1 MWEARAPA
9 GDNDKE
15 KTMNA
20 RQKKRT
26 AMVVGA
32 ALFAA
37 GATAASAQALGAG
50 PASTATVVTADPSL
64 TRSLQ
69 AMREEERMA
78 RDLYRAFAAKYNGAL
93 PFANIATSEQRHFD
107 AVGVLLGRYDVADPA
122 AGRSAGSYANA
133 EVQKLYDAWLAEG
146 KNSLAKAYAVGVK
159 LETADIGDL
168 KDALNAVSAADVKQ
182 VYTRLLNASEHHVA
196 AFQAAASG
204 DLVPGA
210 MARGGMGPG
219 AQPGTGMGQRGMGP
233 AGRNGAGAGRMG
245 PGMGGQGVC
254 PYATQTS

>member
-1 MWEARAPA
+1 
-9 GDNDKE
+9 
-15 KTMNA
+15 MNA

-32 ALFAA
+32 ALFAV

-50 PASTATVVTADPSL
+50 AASTATVAAADSSL
-64 TRSLQ
+64 TQSLQ

-78 RDLYRAFAAKYNGAL
+78 RDLYRAFAAKYDGAL
-93 PFANIATSEQRHFD
+93 PFSNIATSEQRHFD
-107 AVGVLLGRYDVADPA
+107 AVGVLLDRYDVADPA
-122 AGRSAGSYANA
+122 AGKGAGSYANA

-146 KNSLAKAYAVGVK
+146 NGSLAKAFAVGVK

-168 KDALNAVSAADVKQ
+168 KDAINAVSAADVKQ
-182 VYTRLLNASEHHVA
+182 VYTRLLNASEHHLA

-210 MARGGMGPG
+210 MGRGGMGPG
-219 AQPGTGMGQRGMGP
+219 AEPGTAPGMGQRGTGP
-233 AGRNGAGAGRMG
+233 AGRIGGG